1 MNVSITDKAKDMHS
15 KVLSPKGED
24 ERAHHRT
31 VVKPA
36 SEDTTKHLI
45 APRSV
50 QRTPQKAASLTA
62 PSMQREVLA

>member
-15 KVLSPKGED
+15 KVLSPKGEA

-31 VVKPA
+31 IVKPS

-62 PSMQREVLA
+62 PSIQREVLA

>member
-15 KVLSPKGED
+15 KVLSPKGEA

-31 VVKPA
+31 IVKPA
-36 SEDTTKHLI
+36 SDDATKHLV

>member
-15 KVLSPKGED
+15 KVLSPKGEA

-31 VVKPA
+31 IVKPA
-36 SEDTTKHLI
+36 SDDATKHI
-45 APRSV
+45 VAPRSV

>member
-15 KVLSPKGED
+15 KVLSPKGEED
-24 ERAHHRT
+24 RAHHRT
-31 VVKPA
+31 IVKPA
-36 SEDTTKHLI
+36 SDDSTKHLV

-62 PSMQREVLA
+62 PSMHREVLA